1 MGAAQIKCA
10 LLLIFVCAMAR
21 PSLAQTDIE
30 DLPITDVVPT
40 PVPAKTTAP
49 KPTAKPAAK
58 PTPKPTPTTF
68 ASPAKAAPV
77 VTPAA
82 KPTAKTALED
92 LPVEDAPP
100 VATTPSASVNPAL
113 QLAPKEIEKATG
125 QVMVQPTATPD
136 AGLHESHEQPS
147 EEHFEAAHSEPAF
160 PAPDGH
166 TIGWFDLAHTFQIDF
181 LREALYAGLLVAL
194 MCSYLGVYVVLKRIV
209 FVGVALAELSSAG
222 IAVGLWMGFSPIA
235 GAMLLVLFGVTMFAV
250 RWSPRRVPGDSTIG
264 IVYSVAGA
272 LAILCISKSA
282 MGETHMLKL
291 LQGDVLT
298 VSPQE
303 TMQMLG
309 IFGVVALVHGLFGK
323 EFLLVSFDRDAAST
337 MGYKAVRWDFLL
349 YLTIGIIISFS
360 IRATGVLMA
369 TTMLI
374 IPAVTALLLAQRM
387 RQVWPLALASGVVPV
402 VLGLHLSFLL
412 DLPASAIIVAL
423 SFGLLLPVLAFSA
436 GRH

>member
-1 MGAAQIKCA
+1 MSTVFLRKTFSKIRVNPCRFRVAKLRVLFCFFVFGV
-10 LLLIFVCAMAR
+10 LIFPAF
-21 PSLAQTDIE
+21 AQKNLE
-30 DLPITDVVPT
+30 DLPI
-40 PVPAKTTAP
+40 
-49 KPTAKPAAK
+49 
-58 PTPKPTPTTF
+58 
-68 ASPAKAAPV
+68 
-77 VTPAA
+77 
-82 KPTAKTALED
+82 
-92 LPVEDAPP
+92 EDAPP
-100 VATTPSASVNPAL
+100 VLSN
-113 QLAPKEIEKATG
+113 Q
-125 QVMVQPTATPD
+125 ATPAPHD
-136 AGLHESHEQPS
+136 HNQPD
-147 EEHFEAAHSEPAF
+147 EEHFEAAHSEPRF

-166 TIGWFDLAHTFQIDF
+166 TVGWFDLVHTFQIDF
-181 LREALYAGLLVAL
+181 LREALWAGLLVAL

-222 IAVGLWMGFSPIA
+222 IAIGLWLGFSPIV

-250 RWSPRRVPGDSTIG
+250 RWSPRRVPSESTIG

-303 TMQMLG
+303 TLQMLG
-309 IFGVVALVHGLFGK
+309 IFAVVALIHALFGK

-349 YLTIGIIISFS
+349 YLTIGIVISFS

-387 RQVWPLALASGVVPV
+387 RQVWPLTLILGVVPV

-423 SFGLLLPVLAFSA
+423 SFAMLLPVVAFSV
-436 GRH
+436 RRR